1 MRVTR
6 RALLA
11 GAASVSWGRARAQ
24 QTEAIR
30 IGLLTDLS
38 GSTRDTSGPTSVA
51 CVRQAIDEMRAASPS
66 LAVELLTADHQQKPD
81 VGASV
86 VREWFDRAGVDAV
99 VGVNNSAIAFAVN
112 RVVEDKDKVHLN
124 TGAVSADLT
133 GPACSRNLVH
143 WTYDTWE
150 MAHST
155 GGAMVGAGGD
165 TWFFIT
171 ADYAFG
177 HALQRD
183 ASQFV
188 VAAGGKVLGAAQYP
202 FPGTTDFSSY
212 LLQAQASGAKVVGLA
227 NSSTDFVNT
236 VKQAHE
242 FGLTANGTRLAGLTV
257 FITDVHALGL
267 EVAQGLV
274 LTETFYW
281 DLNDRTR
288 AFTRRVLPKTAG
300 QYPNQEQAGDY
311 AATLHYLKTAAAMGS
326 GRAKRSGRETVAA
339 MKQMPTDDDC
349 FGPGSI
355 REDGRALHPA
365 YLFQVKTPAESNSAW
380 DCYKLLATTP
390 ADRAFRPLG

>member
-1 MRVTR
+1 
-6 RALLA
+6 
-11 GAASVSWGRARAQ
+11 
-24 QTEAIR
+24 
-30 IGLLTDLS
+30 
-38 GSTRDTSGPTSVA
+38 
-51 CVRQAIDEMRAASPS
+51 MRAASPS

-124 TGAVSADLT
+124 TGAVSADL

-188 VAAGGKVLGAAQYP
+188 VAAGGKVLGAAGP
-202 FPGTTDFSSY
+202 VSGHDRFLVLPAPGASLRSEGRRSCQ
-212 LLQAQASGAKVVGLA
+212 LLHRFRQHGQAS
-227 NSSTDFVNT
+227 S
-236 VKQAHE
+236 
-242 FGLTANGTRLAGLTV
+242 
-257 FITDVHALGL
+257 
-267 EVAQGLV
+267 
-274 LTETFYW
+274 
-281 DLNDRTR
+281 
-288 AFTRRVLPKTAG
+288 
-300 QYPNQEQAGDY
+300 
-311 AATLHYLKTAAAMGS
+311 
-326 GRAKRSGRETVAA
+326 
-339 MKQMPTDDDC
+339 
-349 FGPGSI
+349 
-355 REDGRALHPA
+355 
-365 YLFQVKTPAESNSAW
+365 
-380 DCYKLLATTP
+380 
-390 ADRAFRPLG
+390 